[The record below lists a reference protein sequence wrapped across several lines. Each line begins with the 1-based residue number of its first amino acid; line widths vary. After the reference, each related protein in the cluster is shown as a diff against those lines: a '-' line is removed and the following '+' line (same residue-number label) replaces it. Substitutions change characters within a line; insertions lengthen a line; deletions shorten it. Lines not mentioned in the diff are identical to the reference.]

1 MSRRLERLN
10 EQMRRDIS
18 EILRNEVKDPRV
30 GLITV
35 TEARVSSDLSYA
47 RLYVRALDGNEEGM
61 LEGLKAATPYIRREL
76 GKRLSIRHIP
86 ELRFEADRALENAL
100 HIEKLLSEVRVPD
113 EDPSD
118 ADGDEEITGDET
130 ADDESD
136 KDDA

>member
-10 EQMRRDIS
+10 EQLRRDVS

-47 RLYVRALDGNEEGM
+47 RLYVRALDGNAEAM
-61 LEGLKAATPYIRREL
+61 IDGLKAATPYIRREL

-86 ELRFEADRALENAL
+86 ELRFEPDRALEHAL
-100 HIEKLLSEVRVPD
+100 HIEKLLSEVLPGDADDSEDELDGSEDEVESEKD
-113 EDPSD
+113 ED
-118 ADGDEEITGDET
+118 
-130 ADDESD
+130 
-136 KDDA
+136 